1 MSLSSKRNREQC
13 RLLVLEVAEE
23 LAVEMEDKE
32 AEVDA

>member
-1 MSLSSKRNREQC
+1 MSLSSKRKSEQC
-13 RLLVLEVAEE
+13 RLAVLEVAEE